1 MESIMPYKVAIIVGS
16 LRKDSFTRKVVNA
29 AIKLAPA
36 NLKFE
41 TVEIGNLPLFNQDT
55 EAGDAAVKTFRDKI
69 GAADAVLFATP
80 EHNRSVPSALK
91 NALDWGSRP
100 WGQSKWGGKPAAIIS
115 TSMGNIAGFGANHH
129 LRQTLAFLNMPTLG
143 QPEAYIASAQN
154 AVDDKGEIVEASREF
169 FTGFFQ
175 AFTNLVSRNVDRTAV
190 AAE

>member
-1 MESIMPYKVAIIVGS
+1 MPYKVAIIVGS

-29 AIKLAPA
+29 AIKLAPS

-55 EAGDAAVKTFRDKI
+55 EAGDDAVKTFRDKI

-100 WGQSKWGGKPAAIIS
+100 WGQSKWAAS
-115 TSMGNIAGFGANHH
+115 
-129 LRQTLAFLNMPTLG
+129 LP
-143 QPEAYIASAQN
+143 P
-154 AVDDKGEIVEASREF
+154 
-169 FTGFFQ
+169 
-175 AFTNLVSRNVDRTAV
+175 
-190 AAE
+190 